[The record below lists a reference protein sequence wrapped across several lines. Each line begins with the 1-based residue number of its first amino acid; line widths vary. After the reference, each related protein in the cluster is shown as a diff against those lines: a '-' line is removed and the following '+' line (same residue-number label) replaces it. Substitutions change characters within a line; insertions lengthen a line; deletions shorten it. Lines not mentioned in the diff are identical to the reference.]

1 MGHKDIQ
8 LYCLLKVLQ
17 LANNMVMYVEN
28 PKESTTKKVTKISEF
43 SKVAFFEISIWKYI
57 VFLHTKTN
65 HRKLRKIPL
74 TNSNKNIKYL
84 GINLTEDVQDLY
96 TKNYKTVQRNI
107 RLNNAE
113 IYRVYGFIAKD
124 INFSQ
129 IDL

>member
-1 MGHKDIQ
+1 
-8 LYCLLKVLQ
+8 
-17 LANNMVMYVEN
+17 MYVEN
-28 PKESTTKKVTKISEF
+28 PKESTTKKVTKINEF

-57 VFLHTKTN
+57 AFLHTKTN

-113 IYRVYGFIAKD
+113 IYRVDGFIAKY